1 MKYILNP
8 IYKLYLDKNRVLL
21 LADADDGGY
30 RCFIHPVYAIILSQF
45 TGEFEIQTVY
55 QQLADIFNKTSVE
68 MEKIVKPFL
77 QNKDVISFKYDGY
90 VFSFPPLLLI
100 KNKQNTIRKDLN
112 LDSYAIKPPYDF
124 ETRRLN
130 YPKHAMLI
138 INTKCYTDC
147 AYCYADKEHKYETLP
162 TKRIIE
168 IIKEAKSIGINS
180 FDLSGGE
187 VLLHKD
193 YDLIISELLKQGY
206 KPFISTKVPIES
218 EKIDKLWEIGLRQ
231 IQISLESLNPF
242 IQKNNLKVK
251 EDYVPKII
259 KTIQK
264 LDEKGFEIII
274 KSTCT
279 KETCTKENI
288 EKLIEFI
295 NSLHH
300 IVKYTFT
307 PLGYSHYKSLDWY
320 NENKPN
326 ISMINGIYEVIKQ
339 NKRKGYELEW
349 DVDSIHYY
357 EEYRN
362 KESFDSRS
370 ICTGNLSGFVIL
382 PDGKVTICE
391 ELYWNKNF
399 IIGDLSKQSIL
410 EVWNSPNAKN
420 LWKLQ
425 QDNFPED
432 SACKY
437 CDEFEHCRYIR
448 GVCWKEVIAFYGNK
462 NWLYPDPRCPK
473 APELNSTN
481 KKLMYEKV

>member
-1 MKYILNP
+1 
-8 IYKLYLDKNRVLL
+8 
-21 LADADDGGY
+21 
-30 RCFIHPVYAIILSQF
+30 
-45 TGEFEIQTVY
+45 
-55 QQLADIFNKTSVE
+55 
-68 MEKIVKPFL
+68 
-77 QNKDVISFKYDGY
+77 
-90 VFSFPPLLLI
+90 
-100 KNKQNTIRKDLN
+100 
-112 LDSYAIKPPYDF
+112 
-124 ETRRLN
+124 
-130 YPKHAMLI
+130 MLI